1 MFSYP
6 MELHTKITNKI
17 RVFDAF
23 KNLQF
28 ISCFF
33 DGFVIIRLKS
43 YLQERFF
50 IILPLFQITKEQQQ
64 KNQQKTTPTNLP
76 PKMKQP
82 ILNPNANHKNSQK
95 ASPPPASSHKK
106 LQNTSPNLN
115 KKEHQTIFWKLHTNM
130 MIYKLYKSKMLRF
143 KCINTPMCAHIS
155 LFRACLLA

>member
-50 IILPLFQITKEQQQ
+50 IILPLFQITKEQKTPPK
-64 KNQQKTTPTNLP
+64 KNPQNPTIQKTH
-76 PKMKQP
+76 PKHKHKPRKQ
-82 ILNPNANHKNSQK
+82 LKSY
-95 ASPPPASSHKK
+95 
-106 LQNTSPNLN
+106 
-115 KKEHQTIFWKLHTNM
+115 IF
-130 MIYKLYKSKMLRF
+130 
-143 KCINTPMCAHIS
+143 
-155 LFRACLLA
+155 

>member
-50 IILPLFQITKEQQQ
+50 IILPLFQITKEQ
-64 KNQQKTTPTNLP
+64 KTP
-76 PKMKQP
+76 PKKKSP
-82 ILNPNANHKNSQK
+82 KPHNPKNPS
-95 ASPPPASSHKK
+95 
-106 LQNTSPNLN
+106 
-115 KKEHQTIFWKLHTNM
+115 
-130 MIYKLYKSKMLRF
+130 
-143 KCINTPMCAHIS
+143 
-155 LFRACLLA
+155 

>member
-33 DGFVIIRLKS
+33 DGFVIIWLKS

-50 IILPLFQITKEQQQ
+50 IISHYFKLPRNNNNKNNKTNHQ
-64 KNQQKTTPTNLP
+64 KRNKNKTQTLKQKTEP
-76 PKMKQP
+76 
-82 ILNPNANHKNSQK
+82 SY
-95 ASPPPASSHKK
+95 
-106 LQNTSPNLN
+106 
-115 KKEHQTIFWKLHTNM
+115 FWKIMWRYDEL
-130 MIYKLYKSKMLRF
+130 
-143 KCINTPMCAHIS
+143 
-155 LFRACLLA
+155 

>member
-1 MFSYP
+1 

-50 IILPLFQITKEQQQ
+50 IILPLFQITKEQ
-64 KNQQKTTPTNLP
+64 KTP
-76 PKMKQP
+76 PKKP
-82 ILNPNANHKNSQK
+82 PKTHNPKNPS
-95 ASPPPASSHKK
+95 
-106 LQNTSPNLN
+106 
-115 KKEHQTIFWKLHTNM
+115 
-130 MIYKLYKSKMLRF
+130 
-143 KCINTPMCAHIS
+143 
-155 LFRACLLA
+155 

>member
-50 IILPLFQITKEQQQ
+50 IILPLFQFTKEQKKTPKKPQ
-64 KNQQKTTPTNLP
+64 KPHN
-76 PKMKQP
+76 PK
-82 ILNPNANHKNSQK
+82 NPS
-95 ASPPPASSHKK
+95 
-106 LQNTSPNLN
+106 
-115 KKEHQTIFWKLHTNM
+115 
-130 MIYKLYKSKMLRF
+130 
-143 KCINTPMCAHIS
+143 
-155 LFRACLLA
+155 

>member
-1 MFSYP
+1 

-50 IILPLFQITKEQQQ
+50 IILPLFQITKEQ
-64 KNQQKTTPTNLP
+64 KTP
-76 PKMKQP
+76 PKKTPKNPQSKKP
-82 ILNPNANHKNSQK
+82 ILNT
-95 ASPPPASSHKK
+95 
-106 LQNTSPNLN
+106 NTNQEN
-115 KKEHQTIFWKLHTNM
+115 I
-130 MIYKLYKSKMLRF
+130 
-143 KCINTPMCAHIS
+143 
-155 LFRACLLA
+155 